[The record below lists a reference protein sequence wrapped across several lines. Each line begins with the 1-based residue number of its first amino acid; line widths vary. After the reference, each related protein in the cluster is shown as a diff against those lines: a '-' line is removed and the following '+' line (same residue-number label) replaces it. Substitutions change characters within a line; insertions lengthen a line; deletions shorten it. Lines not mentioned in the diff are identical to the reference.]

1 MVPPIS
7 PASQL
12 SRLLTPHEREVMYWV
27 NQGKTNW
34 EVAQILGCSEQTMKK
49 HLQRIYRKLGV
60 EIRMAAANCLRDSA
74 K

>member
-1 MVPPIS
+1 MVPPSS

-12 SRLLTPHEREVMYWV
+12 SRLLTPREREIMYWV
-27 NQGKTNW
+27 SQGKTNW
-34 EVAQILGCSEQTMKK
+34 EVTQILGCVEQKMKK